1 MNLTTLVGTCNSY
14 LDLIQDFSILYE
26 RYFQPNIETLIVS
39 ETETLDIPNYKFI
52 TPGKKQWGERIINA
66 LSETKTEYVF
76 FVLDDYYL
84 SQLLTNEYIEYLLKF
99 MDNHKVNKVTLTPV
113 PDFAKYEYLESV
125 NTMHKMSPNSPWLTS
140 LQPAI
145 WRKSELL
152 KFLKPEYS
160 PWDFE
165 IKGSNEAKNNAENY
179 FVAKLDKPI
188 YFNMVRKGKVRSP
201 GWKEFLEK
209 ENLIEIKP

>member
-1 MNLTTLVGTCNSY
+1 MNLTTVVGTCDSY
-14 LDLIQDFSILYE
+14 LDLIPGFSILYE
-26 RYFQPNIETLIVS
+26 RYFQPNVETLIVS

-99 MDNHKVNKVTLTPV
+99 MDNHKVNKITLTPV

-140 LQPAI
+140 VQPAI

-160 PWDFE
+160 PWNFE
-165 IKGSNEAKNNAENY
+165 VKGSKEAKNNIENY

-188 YFNMVRKGKVRSP
+188 YFNMVRKGKQPSP
-201 GWKEFLEK
+201 GWEEFLK
-209 ENLIEIKP
+209 EQNLTQYI

>member
-1 MNLTTLVGTCNSY
+1 MNLTTIVGTCDSY
-14 LDLIQDFSILYE
+14 LDLIPGFSILYE
-26 RYFQPNIETLIVS
+26 RYFEPNIETLIVS
-39 ETETLDIPNYKFI
+39 ETENLDIPKYKFI

-99 MDNHKVNKVTLTPV
+99 MDNRKVNKIMLSPV
-113 PDFAKYEYLESV
+113 PDFAKYEYLESI
-125 NTMHKMSPNSPWLTS
+125 NTMHKMSPTSPWLTS
-140 LQPAI
+140 VQPAI

-152 KFLKPEYS
+152 KFLKPEYT
-160 PWDFE
+160 PWNFE
-165 IKGSNEAKNNAENY
+165 VEGSKEAKNNIENY

-188 YFNMVRKGKVRSP
+188 YFNMVRKGKQPSP
-201 GWKEFLEK
+201 GWEEFLK
-209 ENLIEIKP
+209 EQNLTQYI

>member
-1 MNLTTLVGTCNSY
+1 MNLTTIVGTCDSY
-14 LDLIQDFSILYE
+14 LDLIPGFSILYE
-26 RYFQPNIETLIVS
+26 RYFEPNIETLIVS
-39 ETETLDIPNYKFI
+39 ETEGLDIPKYKFI

-99 MDNHKVNKVTLTPV
+99 MDNRKVNKIMLSPV
-113 PDFAKYEYLESV
+113 PDFAKYEYLESI

-140 LQPAI
+140 VQPAI

-152 KFLKPEYS
+152 KFLKPEYT
-160 PWDFE
+160 PWNFE
-165 IKGSNEAKNNAENY
+165 VEGSKLAKNNVENY
-179 FVAKLDKPI
+179 FVAKLDNPI
-188 YFNMVRKGKVRSP
+188 YFNMVRKGKQPSP
-201 GWKEFLEK
+201 GWEEFLK
-209 ENLIEIKP
+209 EQNLTKYI

>member
-1 MNLTTLVGTCNSY
+1 MNLTTVVGTCDSY
-14 LDLIQDFSILYE
+14 LDLIPGFSILYE
-26 RYFQPNIETLIVS
+26 RYFEPNIETLIVS
-39 ETETLDIPNYKFI
+39 ETENLDIPKYKFI

-99 MDNHKVNKVTLTPV
+99 MDNRKVNKIMLSPVT
-113 PDFAKYEYLESV
+113 DFAKYEYLESV

-140 LQPAI
+140 VQPAI

-152 KFLKPEYS
+152 KLLKPEYT
-160 PWDFE
+160 PWNFE
-165 IKGSNEAKNNAENY
+165 VEGSKLAKNNVENY
-179 FVAKLDKPI
+179 FVAKLDNPI
-188 YFNMVRKGKVRSP
+188 YFNMVRKCKQPSP
-201 GWKEFLEK
+201 GWEEFLK
-209 ENLIEIKP
+209 EQNLTHYI

>member
-1 MNLTTLVGTCNSY
+1 M
-14 LDLIQDFSILYE
+14 DLIPGFSILYE
-26 RYFQPNIETLIVS
+26 RYFQPNVETLIVS

-140 LQPAI
+140 VQPAI

-160 PWDFE
+160 PWNFE
-165 IKGSNEAKNNAENY
+165 VKGSKEAKNNVENY

-188 YFNMVRKGKVRSP
+188 YFNMVRKGKQPSP
-201 GWKEFLEK
+201 GWEEFLEQQ
-209 ENLIEIKP
+209 NLTQYI

>member
-1 MNLTTLVGTCNSY
+1 MNLTTVVGTCDSY
-14 LDLIQDFSILYE
+14 LDLIPGFSILYE
-26 RYFQPNIETLIVS
+26 RYFEPNVETLIVS
-39 ETETLDIPNYKFI
+39 ETETLDMPNYKFI

-99 MDNHKVNKVTLTPV
+99 MDNRKVNKIMLSPV
-113 PDFAKYEYLESV
+113 PDFAKYEYLESI

-140 LQPAI
+140 VQPSI

-152 KFLKPEYS
+152 KLLKPEYS
-160 PWDFE
+160 PWNFE
-165 IKGSNEAKNNAENY
+165 IKGSEEAKNNIENY

-188 YFNMVRKGKVRSP
+188 YFNMVRQGKVPSP
-201 GWKEFLEK
+201 GWKEFLEQQD
-209 ENLIEIKP
+209 LAQYI